1 MKKKAP
7 FQGLFLIL
15 LCITGNFILISA
27 QPPIDVPTD
36 DAGGDA
42 GDDARDEQRVEQFEI
57 NNDLITFSVT
67 GLNIPMYSFWLSSQE
82 TIKYEVKFLLL
93 FEIVDQNQDGI
104 YTPDVDSQVPES
116 IYALPSLSWEFS
128 DSLDTADNSTHF
140 NLTSTGGPFTI
151 QFRHH
156 FSQNSHLKFDIV
168 IQNYTFVSDEENAM
182 LVLGFHLL
190 SSEQGEDNDSKENQE
205 NLDQSNEKRINF
217 GNQGYFS
224 SMKTASS
231 NGTDIQVGVS
241 EGKESGEP
249 IAYLAFEKFS
259 DTVILDPKIGID
271 LSAPPLPFPL
281 ETIALYIIIG
291 SVMIGIIFSLMMTK
305 QEYRQFILNRI
316 RPIPKKRHNLSIE
329 EVLENEK
336 RDEIIEIILH
346 NPGIHFNELRRH
358 ANISSGNLVWHIDI
372 LDSYKIIKK
381 DRIGQYVVYYPY
393 YDKNPI
399 SNVDFLIQK
408 STATMKILQIV
419 VNNPGIYQNQI
430 ASKCELNRS
439 TVKYHLDKLLKA
451 EVIYSTKNGQKK
463 SFFVN

>member
-1 MKKKAP
+1 
-7 FQGLFLIL
+7 
-15 LCITGNFILISA
+15 
-27 QPPIDVPTD
+27 
-36 DAGGDA
+36 
-42 GDDARDEQRVEQFEI
+42 
-57 NNDLITFSVT
+57 
-67 GLNIPMYSFWLSSQE
+67 
-82 TIKYEVKFLLL
+82 
-93 FEIVDQNQDGI
+93 
-104 YTPDVDSQVPES
+104 
-116 IYALPSLSWEFS
+116 
-128 DSLDTADNSTHF
+128 
-140 NLTSTGGPFTI
+140 
-151 QFRHH
+151 
-156 FSQNSHLKFDIV
+156 
-168 IQNYTFVSDEENAM
+168 
-182 LVLGFHLL
+182 
-190 SSEQGEDNDSKENQE
+190 
-205 NLDQSNEKRINF
+205 
-217 GNQGYFS
+217 
-224 SMKTASS
+224 
-231 NGTDIQVGVS
+231 
-241 EGKESGEP
+241 
-249 IAYLAFEKFS
+249 
-259 DTVILDPKIGID
+259 
-271 LSAPPLPFPL
+271 
-281 ETIALYIIIG
+281 
-291 SVMIGIIFSLMMTK
+291 MIGIIFSLMMTK

-451 EVIYSTKNGQKK
+451 EVIYSTKNGQKNGMIR
-463 SFFVN
+463 SQL